1 MASPDGGTG
10 PQMVCF
16 KNFLH
21 ILWGAF
27 FFCAAPLLSFSEG
40 LAQNSSPDQ
49 DPGVLTPTSGWL
61 VGPASSS
68 LPSGI
73 SGMPL
78 PCVMTNQFDN
88 GFVLRLSG
96 GDHRLAALAIDFR
109 QSVFTP
115 GQHYPLR
122 VFILPD
128 YQGDFTAMAHDEGT
142 LILSLRNDPS
152 IYRALESAK
161 AMDLSI
167 GPTVARF
174 DLTGLGDGLMRME
187 SCFAPPPSSLPVQDV
202 RALKA
207 SPVESGHSEIPDFSL
222 SSSLLSD
229 VPASPPGLQ
238 SLPVRGADPLNIFES
253 SPQPLKMDERA
264 VFSQGKLNGFEENP
278 SLSTKEEKLSS
289 RQSPSPPD
297 ASDASVWYATRGE
310 DVQEVL
316 SRWSEKAGVS
326 LVWTARHGG
335 RVGRDFRYEGTFD
348 EAVQSFLAQV
358 GKFQGDLRPDGGGS
372 GLPEF
377 QNKPADRLNIN
388 R

>member
-1 MASPDGGTG
+1 
-10 PQMVCF
+10 
-16 KNFLH
+16 
-21 ILWGAF
+21 
-27 FFCAAPLLSFSEG
+27 
-40 LAQNSSPDQ
+40 
-49 DPGVLTPTSGWL
+49 
-61 VGPASSS
+61 
-68 LPSGI
+68 
-73 SGMPL
+73 MPL
-78 PCVMTNQFDN
+78 PCVMTNQFSN

-109 QSVFTP
+109 QPVFTP

-142 LILSLRNDPS
+142 LILSLRSDPS

-174 DLTGLGDGLMRME
+174 DLTGLSDGLLRME
-187 SCFAPPPSSLPVQDV
+187 SCFAPPPPSPPVQAV
-202 RALKA
+202 RALQA
-207 SPVESGHSEIPDFSL
+207 TPVESRHPEIPDFSL
-222 SSSLLSD
+222 SGD
-229 VPASPPGLQ
+229 VPASAPALK
-238 SLPVRGADPLNIFES
+238 SLPVRNVDPLNIFES

-264 VFSQGKLNGFEENP
+264 VFSQGKLNGFEEDSPLSVKEERSPPQQNP
-278 SLSTKEEKLSS
+278 SA
-289 RQSPSPPD
+289 PD
-297 ASDASVWYATRGE
+297 RSDVSVWYATRGE

-316 SRWSEKAGVS
+316 SRWSGKAGVS

-358 GKFQGDLRPDGGGS
+358 GKFQGDLRPDGETS